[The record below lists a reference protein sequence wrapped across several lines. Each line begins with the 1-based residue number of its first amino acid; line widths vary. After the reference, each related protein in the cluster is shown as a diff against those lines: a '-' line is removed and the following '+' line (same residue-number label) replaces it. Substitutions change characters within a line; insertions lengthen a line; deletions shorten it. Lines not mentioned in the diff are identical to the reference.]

1 MKKLL
6 LIAIIGATLL
16 ACDNKQKEKKIETII
31 QTQDS
36 TDSDN
41 SKFGRKNFAVIWKWT
56 TTDVKKVEE
65 NIVKFS
71 EEMNSLWKNDDIEN
85 VYYNANSKID
95 KLEYLP
101 NNSFFIKAK
110 TKAKAKAMLN
120 GLVLV
125 KEGLITPIIYPVG
138 IKWLGRNEEAIHKNG
153 IKNSFVVVWNRLR
166 EVDLTKDQNILID
179 QTDELLRLNENGD
192 IENVY
197 WDLENTANPSVNKDV
212 EDFVFFVNANSQEDA
227 RKICDSL
234 PFTKAKIVSYNIHPV
249 GVFWLGEYKKD

>member
-1 MKKLL
+1 MKKAL
-6 LIAIIGATLL
+6 LITILGFSLL
-16 ACDNKQKEKKIETII
+16 ACNTKSKENKIEL
-31 QTQDS
+31 S
-36 TDSDN
+36 TTSESNKED
-41 SKFGRKNFAVIWKWT
+41 SKFGRKNFAVVWKWT
-56 TTDVKKVEE
+56 TTDVNEVEE

-71 EEMNSLWKNDDIEN
+71 EEMNSLWENGDIEN

-110 TKAKAKAMLN
+110 TESKARAMLN
-120 GLVLV
+120 KLSLV
-125 KEGLITPIIYPVG
+125 KEGLITAMIYPVG
-138 IKWLGRNEEAIHKNG
+138 TKWLGRNEEAIHKNG

-212 EDFVFFVNANSQEDA
+212 EDFVFFVNANSPEEV
-227 RKICDSL
+227 KKLCDNL
-234 PFTKAKIVSYNIHPV
+234 PFTKAKITSYNIHPV

>member
-6 LIAIIGATLL
+6 LITIAVTTLL
-16 ACDNKQKEKKIETII
+16 ACDNQQKEKKVQTIT
-31 QTQDS
+31 QTENS

-71 EEMNSLWKNDDIEN
+71 EEMNSLWKNGDIEN
-85 VYYNANSKID
+85 VYYNGNSKID

-110 TKAKAKAMLN
+110 TKAKAEAILN
-120 GLVLV
+120 ELVLV
-125 KEGLITPIIYPVG
+125 KEGLVTPMIYPVG
-138 IKWLGRNEEAIHKNG
+138 TKWLGRNKDAIHKNG
-153 IKNSFVVVWNRLR
+153 LKNSFVVVWNRLR
-166 EVDLTKDQNILID
+166 EVDQMKDQNIIID
-179 QTDELLRLNENGD
+179 QTNQLLKLNENGD

-197 WDLENTANPSVNKDV
+197 WDLEKTANPSANKGIT
-212 EDFVFFVNANSQEDA
+212 DFVFFVNANTQEEA
-227 RKICDSL
+227 RKICDNL
-234 PFTKAKIVSYNIHPV
+234 PFTKAKIASYNIQSA
-249 GVFWLGEYKKD
+249 GIFWLGEYK

>member
-6 LIAIIGATLL
+6 LITIVVTTLL
-16 ACDNKQKEKKIETII
+16 ACDNKQKKKEIKTIT
-31 QTQDS
+31 QTEDS

-65 NIVKFS
+65 HIVKFS
-71 EEMNSLWKNDDIEN
+71 EEMNSLWKNGDIEN
-85 VYYNANSKID
+85 VYFNSNSKID

-110 TKAKAKAMLN
+110 TKAKAETMLN
-120 GLVLV
+120 EIILV
-125 KEGLITPIIYPVG
+125 KEGLITPIVYPVG
-138 IKWLGRNEEAIHKNG
+138 TKWLGRNEETIHKKG
-153 IKNSFVVVWNRLR
+153 LTKSFVVVWSRLR

-179 QTDELLRLNENGD
+179 QTDELLRLNGNGD

-212 EDFVFFVNANSQEDA
+212 EDFVFFINANSQEEA

-234 PFTKAKIVSYNIHPV
+234 PFTKAKIVSYSIHPV
-249 GVFWLGEYKKD
+249 GVFWLGEYK